1 MFAVNLLRTKTTS
14 SIHTR
19 ANSQQDRSKPNYNFA
34 QQDRMTLSSLP
45 ASLEQCRQH
54 ARFVISK
61 GQHLLSSRPSAH
73 YALIQLIIYIMAD
86 TIVINARNK
95 ICTADISVFC
105 MARVKLFFTISNHF
119 VSKQSSQ
126 NVVNS
131 KLLVLL
137 FVFKNKP
144 CLPKWKIAS
153 MAGHLATG
161 GKR

>member
-1 MFAVNLLRTKTTS
+1 
-14 SIHTR
+14 
-19 ANSQQDRSKPNYNFA
+19 
-34 QQDRMTLSSLP
+34 MTLSSLP

-54 ARFVISK
+54 AYRFVISK
-61 GQHLLSSRPSAH
+61 GQHLLSSGPFAH
-73 YALIQLIIYIMAD
+73 YALIQLIIYIMMD

-105 MARVKLFFTISNHF
+105 MGRVKLFFTISNHF
-119 VSKQSSQ
+119 VSKQRSQ

-144 CLPKWKIAS
+144 CLPKWKIGRTPCHRWQKIICSSSILLSWSNSPNLHFFRQWA
-153 MAGHLATG
+153 M
-161 GKR
+161 